1 MRRPTSNIWHQTF
14 DLFYTSDVWH
24 LLLNIRNL
32 SSDVWYT
39 VSGIRHISE
48 IRHLT
53 SADSRHHT
61 YITHQTSDIWPL
73 DIFYTSDIWHLLLNI
88 CNVSSDIWYIYI
100 RHHTYIGNQM
110 SDICLH
116 QTSDIRHQIYI
127 RHQTSSD
134 ICLHQTSDSRHRTSD
149 IIHILHIRC
158 LTSDFLTPG
167 VWHLLVDFCHQT
179 SNI

>member
-24 LLLNIRNL
+24 LLLNTRNL
-32 SSDVWYT
+32 SSDVWYI
-39 VSGIRHISE
+39 VSGIRHILE

-88 CNVSSDIWYIYI
+88 CNVSSDIWYII
-100 RHHTYIGNQM
+100 SGT
-110 SDICLH
+110 
-116 QTSDIRHQIYI
+116 
-127 RHQTSSD
+127 
-134 ICLHQTSDSRHRTSD
+134 
-149 IIHILHIRC
+149 IHISEIRC
-158 LTSDFLTPG
+158 LTSAYIRRLTSDTRYISDIRRLVTSAYIRHLTADIG
-167 VWHLLVDFCHQT
+167 HQTSYIFYTSDVWHLTSWHQA
-179 SNI
+179 SDIC